1 MYNRWRRLSF
11 HVKLGDLKEFFL
23 VTCLTLVS
31 KTWTFG
37 FWSPRGKIQ
46 LVQIHSEVKNK
57 DVKIKTHLIR
67 YRNNNITKVVWT
79 VFSLSHLK
87 NRPQHMSLLLII
99 RTEEVHSL
107 VTKRFRRKQHPH
119 LDHGLDVLWEDR
131 PVQFV
136 STKRPANEESSRH
149 PQHLPN
155 DFHPHEVCRE
165 TQTVGLCARRDGWW
179 LFLN

>member
-1 MYNRWRRLSF
+1 MRF
-11 HVKLGDLKEFFL
+11 
-23 VTCLTLVS
+23 LTLELHEFRVFS
-31 KTWTFG
+31 CNLPNFG
-37 FWSPRGKIQ
+37 VKDLHVRLLVPSRKNSTGANPFWSEKQRC
-46 LVQIHSEVKNK
+46 KNQNSS
-57 DVKIKTHLIR
+57 LR

-79 VFSLSHLK
+79 VFNLSHLK
-87 NRPQHMSLLLII
+87 NRPQHMSLLLIL

-107 VTKRFRRKQHPH
+107 VAKRFRRKQHPH
-119 LDHGLDVLWEDR
+119 LEHGLDILWEDR

-165 TQTVGLCARRDGWW
+165 TQTVGLCANRDGWW